1 MNRRKS
7 YPDFILGNYLHK
19 KCDLYES
26 FDFFGSLKHVYWM
39 IVHCDLLILKVHSKY

>member
-26 FDFFGSLKHVYWM
+26 FDFFWVTEASMYTG
-39 IVHCDLLILKVHSKY
+39 